1 LFVGFTLGFIVKFP
15 LFLAHLWLPK
25 AHVEAP
31 VAGSMVLAAILLK
44 LGGYG
49 LLRVS
54 PILIS
59 ALPLSQLLG
68 SFALAGGALVRVLCL
83 RQTDIKTLI
92 AYSSVAHISLAIA
105 ASVSQTCVG
114 YLGAVL
120 LMLAHGVTS
129 SGIFSAAN
137 IIYERWKTRNILLS
151 KSTLNYA
158 PVFTLWWFLLC
169 VCNMGAPPSLNLLRE
184 IISVLRIINLSNV
197 FFAPLRFIIGLAVAY
212 NLLLYAGSQQGQ
224 PNFRKSYFYVV
235 SIRESS
241 LLRAHAYTGLTL
253 SVILLHLVQF

>member
-1 LFVGFTLGFIVKFP
+1 MILGWGYQPERLSARINLFLYTVFASLPLLVCFMALRRLFFSVRFTDLRALVASNLSNSLSAGVLFVGFTLGFIVKFP

-137 IIYERWKTRNILLS
+137 IIYER
-151 KSTLNYA
+151 
-158 PVFTLWWFLLC
+158 
-169 VCNMGAPPSLNLLRE
+169 
-184 IISVLRIINLSNV
+184 
-197 FFAPLRFIIGLAVAY
+197 
-212 NLLLYAGSQQGQ
+212 
-224 PNFRKSYFYVV
+224 
-235 SIRESS
+235 
-241 LLRAHAYTGLTL
+241 
-253 SVILLHLVQF
+253 